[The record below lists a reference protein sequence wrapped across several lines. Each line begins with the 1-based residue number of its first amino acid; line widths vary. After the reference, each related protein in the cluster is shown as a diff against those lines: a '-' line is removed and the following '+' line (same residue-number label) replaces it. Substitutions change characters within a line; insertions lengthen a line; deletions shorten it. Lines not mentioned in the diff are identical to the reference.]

1 MDMKCDIFCGLI
13 KILREG
19 LFFMIAIINYGVGNL
34 FSLESSFNAIGQSV
48 QVTSRPEDLSGAER
62 IILPG
67 VGAFGDA
74 AKKLFA
80 SGMAEPLIREA
91 HNGKPIL
98 GICLGMQLLFTK
110 SCEFGEHDGL
120 DLIPGSVRD
129 IREVIPSGLKVP
141 QMGWNSLDITRP
153 NDIITEGV
161 YVYFVHSY
169 SVRCEDRYI
178 TSTTNY
184 GADLTASVQNGN
196 IYGVQFHPEKSGNVG
211 LDILRAFCEVS

>member
-1 MDMKCDIFCGLI
+1 
-13 KILREG
+13 
-19 LFFMIAIINYGVGNL
+19 MIAIIDYGVGNL
-34 FSLESSFNAIGQSV
+34 FSLESSFNAIGQQV
-48 QVTSRPEDLSGAER
+48 QVTSNPEDLAGADR

-74 AKKLFA
+74 AKKLRA
-80 SGMAEPLIREA
+80 SGMSEPLIHEA

-110 SCEFGEHDGL
+110 SYEFGEHDGL
-120 DLIPGSVRD
+120 DLIPGTVRD

-141 QMGWNSLDITRP
+141 QMGWNSLNITDTGGIYSR
-153 NDIITEGV
+153 THEGEH
-161 YVYFVHSY
+161 VYFVHSY

-178 TSTTNY
+178 TATTNY

-196 IYGVQFHPEKSGNVG
+196 IYGAQFHPEKSGNVG
-211 LDILRAFCEVS
+211 LDILRSFCEVKA